1 MRSKRIELIVLT
13 SFDSLEVI
21 QSQYMKLF
29 LKIKKDVKVSFIN
42 ISNLGI
48 FNKGEIKKFS
58 NSNKIGLDQKN
69 PLSLDEFKKI
79 INKKKNNNKLI
90 FMDNIPRRYNFFY
103 LFFFIKNL
111 NIPNIVIANLGNI
124 QPPSYYYKINFF
136 NFINIFLLRKIP
148 RIIYYILAIINI
160 FPKVS
165 ILFLSNKR
173 IFDILKKKENH
184 FFSRIKKVILL
195 NSIQD
200 TQSKN
205 LGKKFI
211 LLIEKDIKYLV
222 KYKKYKL
229 NINDTEY
236 KEHFRNNYQLLKRL
250 SKYYKKKPIV
260 SIHPNYDYNFIQ
272 KQFKEI
278 KVVKGNTK
286 KIIEASFLILFFDS
300 SVIIHAINKGKKIVN
315 LKSDLFDKKKF
326 RTDIYNRYL
335 KILTIPNSMK
345 NINMKKLD
353 NYLEKRNSYG
363 KFSKTYINPENN
375 RQITKKFLSWIKSI

>member
-1 MRSKRIELIVLT
+1 MRSKKIELIVLT

-21 QSQYMKLF
+21 HSQYMKFF
-29 LKIKKDVKVSFIN
+29 LEIKKDVKVSFVN

-48 FNKGEIKKFS
+48 FNKGKIKKFS
-58 NSNKIGLDQKN
+58 NSNKFKLDLKN
-69 PLSLDEFKKI
+69 PLSLSEFRKI

-103 LFFFIKNL
+103 LFFYIKNL

-148 RIIYYILAIINI
+148 RIIYYIFATINI

-165 ILFLSNKR
+165 ILFLSNKET
-173 IFDILKKKENH
+173 FEILKKKENH

-200 TQSKN
+200 KQSKN
-205 LGKKFI
+205 SEKKFI
-211 LLIEKDIKYLV
+211 LLIEKDIRYLI

-229 NINDTEY
+229 NINDAEY
-236 KEHFRNNYQLLKRL
+236 KEHFRNNYRLLKKL
-250 SKYYKKKPIV
+250 SIYYKKKPIV

-300 SVIIHAINKGKKIVN
+300 SVIIHAINKGKKIIN
-315 LKSDLFDKKKF
+315 LKSDLFDKKNFK
-326 RTDIYNRYL
+326 TDIYNRYL
-335 KILTIPNSMK
+335 KILTIPNTK
-345 NINMKKLD
+345 NDINMKKLD
-353 NYLEKRNSYG
+353 NYLKKSNYYG
-363 KFSKTYINPENN
+363 KFLKTYINPANSK
-375 RQITKKFLSWIKSI
+375 QITKKFLNCIKSI

>member
-29 LKIKKDVKVSFIN
+29 LKIKKVVKVSFIN

-58 NSNKIGLDQKN
+58 NSNKLRLDQKN

-79 INKKKNNNKLI
+79 INKKKNINKLI

-173 IFDILKKKENH
+173 TFDILKKRKS
-184 FFSRIKKVILL
+184 FFSRIKVILL

-211 LLIEKDIKYLV
+211 LL
-222 KYKKYKL
+222 
-229 NINDTEY
+229 
-236 KEHFRNNYQLLKRL
+236 
-250 SKYYKKKPIV
+250 
-260 SIHPNYDYNFIQ
+260 
-272 KQFKEI
+272 
-278 KVVKGNTK
+278 
-286 KIIEASFLILFFDS
+286 
-300 SVIIHAINKGKKIVN
+300 
-315 LKSDLFDKKKF
+315 
-326 RTDIYNRYL
+326 
-335 KILTIPNSMK
+335 
-345 NINMKKLD
+345 
-353 NYLEKRNSYG
+353 
-363 KFSKTYINPENN
+363 
-375 RQITKKFLSWIKSI
+375 

>member
-58 NSNKIGLDQKN
+58 NSNKLRLDQKN

-136 NFINIFLLRKIP
+136 NFINI
-148 RIIYYILAIINI
+148 
-160 FPKVS
+160 
-165 ILFLSNKR
+165 LSNKR
-173 IFDILKKKENH
+173 TFDILKKKENH

-363 KFSKTYINPENN
+363 KFSKTYINPANN

>member
-1 MRSKRIELIVLT
+1 MRSKKIELIVLT

-21 QSQYMKLF
+21 HSQYMKFF
-29 LKIKKDVKVSFIN
+29 LEIKKDVKVSFVN

-48 FNKGEIKKFS
+48 FNKGKIKKFS
-58 NSNKIGLDQKN
+58 NSNKFKLDLKN
-69 PLSLDEFKKI
+69 PLSLSDFRKI

-148 RIIYYILAIINI
+148 RIIYYIFATINI

-165 ILFLSNKR
+165 ILFLSNKET
-173 IFDILKKKENH
+173 FEILKKKEKH

-200 TQSKN
+200 KQSKN
-205 LGKKFI
+205 SEKKFI
-211 LLIEKDIKYLV
+211 LLIEKDIRYLI

-229 NINDTEY
+229 NINDAEY
-236 KEHFRNNYQLLKRL
+236 KEHFRNNYQLLKKL
-250 SKYYKKKPIV
+250 SIYYKKKPIV

-300 SVIIHAINKGKKIVN
+300 SVIIHAINKGKKIIN
-315 LKSDLFDKKKF
+315 LKSGLFDKKNFK
-326 RTDIYNRYL
+326 TDIYNRYL
-335 KILTIPNSMK
+335 KILTIPNTK
-345 NINMKKLD
+345 NDINMKKLD
-353 NYLEKRNSYG
+353 NYLKKSNYYG
-363 KFSKTYINPENN
+363 KFLKTYINPANSK
-375 RQITKKFLSWIKSI
+375 QITKKFLNCIRNI